1 MILEKSVC
9 FINRNFRMWLSWH
22 LASKLYKFQRRFPF
36 EWCWCFCFVTAH
48 CSLSLSRSPY
58 FEIGKEATAN
68 LALAAM
74 QPQCF
79 WHGCCWSECISVIT
93 TKRWQTSLGMLVK
106 LHKNTH
112 YHKHK
117 HIAQICVCTYTHKL
131 FQVKF
136 CGDFFQYVRVCV
148 SELFAFGISESG
160 LLQQFG

>member
-1 MILEKSVC
+1 MFVSLTETFACGCPGIWYPN
-9 FINRNFRMWLSWH
+9 FINSKEDFPLSGVDAF
-22 LASKLYKFQRRFPF
+22 ASPLL
-36 EWCWCFCFVTAH
+36 TAH

-136 CGDFFQYVRVCV
+136 CGDFFQYVSVCV